1 MLRDFKF
8 LRSNSGRKEEAENVP
23 VDPNDL
29 SATTRTSSESSRA
42 PFNQIQEP
50 ALNPKSE
57 QELGIRSRV
66 EKTPTKASKAKASD
80 PALPLRTPE
89 KHGAAFSARK
99 RFGWAQKNDSGDFH
113 EDAANCYTQVS
124 RGGGSNGNGNGGL
137 ANLTPRIA
145 RTLGKGNSSYS
156 ESNSTHTTPTKSV
169 SKPPNSGFRN
179 KVDGSVGARGGNF
192 TALYKGIPISSGP
205 STTVV
210 NSVEVPHFDLKE
222 DTSFW
227 MEHNVQV
234 KISSL
239 QSNFAIYVESSE
251 WTVFSYL
258 MIEGNRICP
267 FLSSTLQVKL
277 MCKFLL
283 GANTCTS
290 SQ

>member
-8 LRSNSGRKEEAENVP
+8 LRSDSGRKEEAENVP

-42 PFNQIQEP
+42 PFNQIQDP
-50 ALNPKSE
+50 AQNPKPE

-80 PALPLRTPE
+80 PALPLRTPD

-113 EDAANCYTQVS
+113 EDAANCSTQVS
-124 RGGGSNGNGNGGL
+124 RGGGSNGNGGL

-169 SKPPNSGFRN
+169 SKPPNSGFRT
-179 KVDGSVGARGGNF
+179 GSVGTRGGNF
-192 TALYKGIPISSGP
+192 AALYKGIPISSGP
-205 STTVV
+205 SMTVV

-234 KISSL
+234 KISTL
-239 QSNFAIYVESSE
+239 QSDFAIYVESSG
-251 WTVFSYL
+251 WIVLSYL
-258 MIEGNRICP
+258 MIEGNRICA